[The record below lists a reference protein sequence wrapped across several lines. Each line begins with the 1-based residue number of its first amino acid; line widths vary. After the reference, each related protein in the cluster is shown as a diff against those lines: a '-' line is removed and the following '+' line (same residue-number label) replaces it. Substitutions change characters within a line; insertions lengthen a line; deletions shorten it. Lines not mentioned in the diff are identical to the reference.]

1 MSIGNLV
8 GSNILNI
15 LLVLGATAEV
25 GTLKVSSVVPEH
37 DMWWMLGAALLLAPA
52 MWLGKGT
59 VGRLAGAVY
68 VAVYAAYV
76 VLVVVHG

>member
-1 MSIGNLV
+1 V
-8 GSNILNI
+8 
-15 LLVLGATAEV
+15 
-25 GTLKVSSVVPEH
+25 
-37 DMWWMLGAALLLAPA
+37 

>member
-1 MSIGNLV
+1 
-8 GSNILNI
+8 
-15 LLVLGATAEV
+15 
-25 GTLKVSSVVPEH
+25 
-37 DMWWMLGAALLLAPA
+37 MLGAALLLAPV